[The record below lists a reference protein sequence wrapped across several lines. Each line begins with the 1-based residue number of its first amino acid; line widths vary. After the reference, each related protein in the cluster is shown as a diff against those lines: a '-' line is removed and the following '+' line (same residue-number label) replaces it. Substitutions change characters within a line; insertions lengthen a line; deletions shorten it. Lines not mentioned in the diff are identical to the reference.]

1 MSTYVE
7 PAIKSYFFG
16 KGYRDLRD
24 VIKESWQRNSMSA
37 KGFFS
42 KIDTTREWWLSTL
55 SVVFWGGAGISVVV
69 FGTALFLAVSL
80 IHIVFLSIFFSII
93 YIGFTIVWTIERI
106 YLFFRRFF
114 AACPYC
120 HEKNTLPEYLCDS
133 CGNVHARLMPN
144 NYGILYHKC
153 TCGQKLPA
161 TFFVNRGRLQARCP
175 NDSCH
180 QFLHREHV
188 ETSRIFI
195 PILGGPYAGKTAF
208 MFAVVRKLIE
218 EKAAELGFSTEF
230 IDKATESEYNKI
242 VTELKQGHVPGKTV
256 ASTPKAFNLALKNRG
271 KTKWLMYI
279 YDPSGEA
286 YQSTENLLDHRYH
299 EYLSGMVLI
308 IDPFSISAV
317 RRNYEYELSKNWD
330 SVNPS
335 QLKVDDALSRVILT
349 MEESF
354 GLSKT
359 DKIKQPL
366 AVVISKIDAFGL
378 EEVLG
383 ESAVNKA
390 FSKTKNINKAEVR
403 NNLIKQQLINW
414 GEVAL
419 LQQLEARFKN
429 VRYFSCS
436 ALGRIPDASAR
447 DFLPN
452 HVIEPILWICNSV
465 NAKDFNIK

>member
-24 VIKESWQRNSMSA
+24 VIKESWQRNFISA

-42 KIDTTREWWLSTL
+42 KIDTTKDWWLSIL

-69 FGTALFLAVSL
+69 FGTTLFLVVSL

-93 YIGFTIVWTIERI
+93 YIGFTIFWTIERI
-106 YLFFRRFF
+106 YLFFHRFF
-114 AACPYC
+114 AACPHC
-120 HEKNTLPEYLCDS
+120 HEKNALPEYLCDS

-175 NDSCH
+175 SQHCH

-188 ETSRIFI
+188 ETRRIFI
-195 PILGGPYAGKTAF
+195 PILGGPSAGKTAF
-208 MFAVVRKLIE
+208 MFAIVRNLIE
-218 EKAAELGFSTEF
+218 KKAAELGFTTDF
-230 IDKATESEYNKI
+230 VDTATESEYKKI
-242 VTELKQGHVPGKTV
+242 VAELQKGHVPSKTI
-256 ASTPKAFNLALKNRG
+256 ASTPKAFNLALKKHG
-271 KTKWLMYI
+271 ETKWLMYI

-286 YQSTENLLDHRYH
+286 YQSTENLSEHRYH
-299 EYLSGMVLI
+299 EYLSGMILI
-308 IDPFSISAV
+308 IDPFSIPAV
-317 RRNYEYELSKNWD
+317 RRNYDRELSKTWS

-335 QLKVDDALSRVILT
+335 TLKVEDALSRVILT

-354 GLSKT
+354 GLSKAG
-359 DKIKQPL
+359 KIKQPL
-366 AVVISKIDAFGL
+366 AIVISKVDAFGL
-378 EEVLG
+378 EDVVG
-383 ESAVNKA
+383 ESAVDKA
-390 FSKTKNINKAEVR
+390 FAKAKRLSRAEVR
-403 NNLIKQQLINW
+403 NNLIKQQLNDW
-414 GEVAL
+414 GEIAL
-419 LQQLEARFKN
+419 LQQLDMRFKN

-436 ALGRIPDASAR
+436 ALGRIPDASGK
-447 DFLPN
+447 DFLPH
-452 HVIEPILWICNSV
+452 HVIEPILWICHSV
-465 NAKDFNIK
+465 NAKDF